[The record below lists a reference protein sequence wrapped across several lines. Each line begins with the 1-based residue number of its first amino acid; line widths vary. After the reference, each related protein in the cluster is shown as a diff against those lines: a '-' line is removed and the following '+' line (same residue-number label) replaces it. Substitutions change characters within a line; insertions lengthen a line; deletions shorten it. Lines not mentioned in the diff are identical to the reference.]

1 MHQSNSMEE
10 SNQIM
15 LLGTAASPYVNR
27 VQFVLNLKSIKYE
40 FIEENLACKSDL
52 LLASNP
58 VLKKVPVL
66 LQANKP
72 PLCESLIII
81 DYLEDIYPNVHKLL
95 PSDPLD
101 RAIIR
106 FWANYMDN
114 EVLPLYEKLRC
125 TPHKEGKEAIIKQI
139 IEESSLI
146 EKTHIK
152 FSNGKSYFGGEDVG
166 YLDVVFG
173 SFIGWTRFVE
183 NHYNFKIFDRIRTP
197 NLVEWAER
205 MTSHED
211 IKDVIPREETLM
223 NFYMMIQEH
232 KKPRVV

>member
-1 MHQSNSMEE
+1 MPKTS
-10 SNQIM
+10 
-15 LLGTAASPYVNR
+15 
-27 VQFVLNLKSIKYE
+27 LK
-40 FIEENLACKSDL
+40 
-52 LLASNP
+52 
-58 VLKKVPVL
+58 
-66 LQANKP
+66 
-72 PLCESLIII
+72 
-81 DYLEDIYPNVHKLL
+81 
-95 PSDPLD
+95 
-101 RAIIR
+101 
-106 FWANYMDN
+106 
-114 EVLPLYEKLRC
+114 VLPLYEKLRC